1 MKNTSEF
8 RNTQATGAVKLRILF
23 VIPVLLIAG
32 WFGLAVSWSGAG
44 SAKKAAIAHPDAG
57 AATSI
62 PTFSTEDL
70 SRTGIFYA
78 GGQYEGP
85 AGKETM
91 GGDAYVVVWVPKQIK
106 HPYPIV
112 YVHGAGQTATD
123 WEQTPDGRPGWAY
136 YFAKQGYVQYLV
148 DSPARGRSPYVPDID
163 GNLTI
168 RTAPNLEEIFTAS
181 EKKGNFPRAHL
192 HNQFPGTGLMG
203 DASFDNFAK
212 TQVQFL
218 AGGGPVGQDELTHR
232 ALVALLDAINSPVI
246 LLTHSQGGT
255 PGWLTADSR
264 PKLVKAI
271 VTVEPAAP
279 PIKSVNTATL
289 AYNTGGG
296 GLSWGVAAQPIT
308 YDPPV
313 KDPAELQPVLEAKS
327 DAPGDVVP
335 CYVQKEPAHKLV
347 NLEKIPVVY
356 LSAEGGYHREYDPCL
371 AKWLNQA
378 GVHTQFV
385 RLEDVGIH
393 GNGHEMML
401 EKNSDDIARFI
412 GNWIDKNVSKKDKP
426 TMAMPPSAIPTFSTE
441 NIARQGFFYA
451 GGKYEGEAGKE
462 VMGDTMYTEVWLP
475 RQVRHPSPIVFFHGN
490 GQTGAV
496 WRQTPDNR
504 AGWAYYLVAQGYTVY
519 MVDYP
524 ARGRSPYVPG
534 VDSKLGIRTALD
546 LEQIWTA
553 PATSGGNFPRM
564 KLYTQWPSD
573 SPKKGMMGDPVFDN
587 FTKGQV
593 EFVSNQDALTIPAG
607 VALLDMIGKP
617 IILISH
623 SQGGGM
629 GFDVTNLRPK
639 LVAGMV
645 AIEPG
650 GPQIGNADTAK
661 VQYTRVNSNS
671 WGLTTTPFQFDPPIN
686 SPSELKVHLTPSER
700 PGDEVGCYLQDEPVH
715 KLVSFENLRI
725 LSISAEG
732 TYHRVF
738 DVCIPKW
745 LNQAGA
751 KDDFVRLEDV
761 GIHGNMHEMFLDRNS
776 DEIIKFIDGWINK
789 NLK

>member
-1 MKNTSEF
+1 M
-8 RNTQATGAVKLRILF
+8 KLRISPI
-23 VIPVLLIAG
+23 VPAIVGPVLLIVG
-32 WFGLAVSWSGAG
+32 SLALTASWLGAAN
-44 SAKKAAIAHPDAG
+44 AKKVAKVSSHAG
-57 AATSI
+57 TSASI
-62 PTFSTEDL
+62 PTFPTDDL
-70 SRTGIFYA
+70 ARTGIFYA
-78 GGQYEGP
+78 GGQYEGEP
-85 AGKETM
+85 GKETM

-136 YFAKQGYVQYLV
+136 YFAKQGYVQYMV
-148 DSPARGRSPYVPDID
+148 DSPARGRSPYVPGVD

-168 RTAPNLEEIFTAS
+168 RTVPNLEEIFTAS
-181 EKKGNFPRAHL
+181 AKKGNFPRAHL
-192 HNQFPGTGLMG
+192 HTQFPGTGLMG
-203 DASFDNFAK
+203 DPIFDNFAK

-218 AGGGPVGQDELTHR
+218 AGGGPVGQDEMTHR
-232 ALVALLDAINSPVI
+232 ALVALLDAIHSPVI

-264 PKLVKAI
+264 PNQVKAI
-271 VTVEPAAP
+271 VTIEPAAP
-279 PIKSVNTATL
+279 PIKGVNTATL
-289 AYNTGGG
+289 KYVDGPG

-313 KDPAELQPVLEAKS
+313 KDPAELQPVLEEKS

-356 LSAEGGYHREYDPCL
+356 LSSEGGYHREYDPCL

-401 EKNSDDIARFI
+401 EKNSDDIAKWI
-412 GNWIDKNVSKKDKP
+412 GTWIDKNVPQKEKP
-426 TMAMPPSAIPTFSTE
+426 SMATPPSVIPTFSTE

-451 GGKYEGEAGKE
+451 GGRYEGDAGKE
-462 VMGDTMYTEVWLP
+462 VMGDAMYTEVWVP
-475 RQVRHPSPIVFFHGN
+475 KQIRHPYPIVFFHGN
-490 GQTGAV
+490 GQSGAV
-496 WRQTPDNR
+496 WRQTPDGR
-504 AGWAYYLVAQGYTVY
+504 PGWAYYLVAQGYPVY

-534 VDSKLGIRTALD
+534 IDGKLGIRTALE

-553 PATSGGNFPRM
+553 PVTSGGNFPRM
-564 KLYTQWPSD
+564 KKYTQWPSD
-573 SPKKGMMGDPVFDN
+573 SPMKGMRGDPVFDN
-587 FTKGQV
+587 FIKGQMQ
-593 EFVSNQDALTIPAG
+593 FVDDQEALTVPAG
-607 VALLDMIGKP
+607 VALLDAIGTP
-617 IILISH
+617 VILLTH

-629 GFDVTNLRPK
+629 GFDVANLRPK
-639 LVAGMV
+639 LIAGMV

-650 GPQIGNADTAK
+650 GPQIGVADTAK
-661 VQYTRVNSNS
+661 VEYTRVNPKS
-671 WGLTTTPFQFDPPIN
+671 WGLTTMPFKFDPPVS
-686 SPSELKVHLTPSER
+686 SPAELKVHLEPSER

-715 KLVSFENLRI
+715 KLVSFENMRI

-776 DEIIKFIDGWINK
+776 DEVIRFIDGWLNK
-789 NLK
+789 NLKQ

>member
-1 MKNTSEF
+1 M
-8 RNTQATGAVKLRILF
+8 KLRISYI
-23 VIPVLLIAG
+23 IPVLLIAG
-32 WFGLAVSWSGAG
+32 SLALVTSGPRAD
-44 SAKKAAIAHPDAG
+44 SAKKDAKAG
-57 AATSI
+57 AHAGTSASI

-70 SRTGIFYA
+70 ARTGIFYA
-78 GGQYEGP
+78 GGQYVGEP
-85 AGKETM
+85 GKETM
-91 GGDAYVVVWVPKQIK
+91 GGDAYVEVWVPKQIK

-136 YFAKQGYVQYLV
+136 YFAKQGYVQYMV
-148 DSPARGRSPYVPDID
+148 DSPARGRSPYVPGVD

-168 RTAPNLEEIFTAS
+168 RNVPNLEEIFTAS
-181 EKKGNFPRAHL
+181 AKKGNFPRAHL

-203 DASFDNFAK
+203 DPIFDNFAK

-218 AGGGPVGQDELTHR
+218 GGGGPVSQDEMTHR

-264 PKLVKAI
+264 PNQVKAI
-271 VTVEPAAP
+271 VTIEPAAP
-279 PIKSVNTATL
+279 PIKGVNTATL
-289 AYNTGGG
+289 AYTDGPG
-296 GLSWGVAAQPIT
+296 GLTWGVAAGPIT

-335 CYVQKEPAHKLV
+335 CYVQKEPAHKLI
-347 NLEKIPVVY
+347 NLVKIPVVY
-356 LSAEGGYHREYDPCL
+356 LSSEGGYHREYDPCL

-393 GNGHEMML
+393 GNGHELML
-401 EKNSDDIARFI
+401 EKNSDDIAKYI
-412 GNWIDKNVSKKDKP
+412 GNWIDKNVPQKDKP
-426 TMAMPPSAIPTFSTE
+426 SMATPPSTISTFPTD
-441 NIARQGFFYA
+441 NIARQGFLYA
-451 GGKYEGEAGKE
+451 GGRYEDYDGKK
-462 VMGDTMYTEVWLP
+462 VMGDAMYTEVWVP
-475 RQVRHPSPIVFFHGN
+475 KQVRHPYPIVFFHGN
-490 GQTGAV
+490 GQSGAV
-496 WRQTPDNR
+496 WRQTPDGR
-504 AGWAYYLVAQGYTVY
+504 PGWAYYLVGQGYTVY

-534 VDSKLGIRTALD
+534 VDGKLGIRTALE

-553 PATSGGNFPRM
+553 PATSGGDFPRM
-564 KLYTQWPSD
+564 KKYTQWPSD
-573 SPKKGMMGDPVFDN
+573 SPKKGMRGDPVFDN
-587 FTKGQV
+587 FIKGQMQ
-593 EFVSNQDALTIPAG
+593 FVDDQEELAAPAG
-607 VALLDMIGKP
+607 VALLDQIGTP
-617 IILISH
+617 VILVSH
-623 SQGGGM
+623 SQGGGI
-629 GFDVTNLRPK
+629 GFDVANERPK
-639 LVAGMV
+639 LIAGMV

-650 GPQIGNADTAK
+650 GPQIGVADTAK
-661 VQYTRVNSNS
+661 VNYTRVNPKS
-671 WGLTTTPFQFDPPIN
+671 WGLTPMPFKFDPPIN
-686 SPSELKVHLTPSER
+686 SPSELKVHLEPSER
-700 PGDEVGCYLQDEPVH
+700 PGDEVGCYMQDEPVH
-715 KLVSFENLRI
+715 KLVSFENMRI

-751 KDDFVRLEDV
+751 KDDFVRLEDA

-776 DEIIKFIDGWINK
+776 DEVIKFIDGWINK
-789 NLK
+789 NVK

>member
-1 MKNTSEF
+1 M
-8 RNTQATGAVKLRILF
+8 KLRISF
-23 VIPVLLIAG
+23 VIPVLLIAA
-32 WFGLAVSWSGAG
+32 WFTLAVSWSGAD
-44 SAKKAAIAHPDAG
+44 SAQKAAKALSDGG
-57 AATSI
+57 AAPSI

-85 AGKETM
+85 PGKETM

-163 GNLTI
+163 GDLTI

-203 DASFDNFAK
+203 DAIFDNFAK

-218 AGGGPVGQDELTHR
+218 QFLAGAGQAGQDELTHR
-232 ALVALLDAINSPVI
+232 ALVSLLDAIHSPVI

-264 PKLVKAI
+264 PNLVKAI

-279 PIKSVNTATL
+279 PIKAVDTATL

-296 GLSWGVAAQPIT
+296 GLSWGVAAQPIA

-313 KDPAELQPVLEAKS
+313 KDPAELRPVLEAKS

-385 RLEDVGIH
+385 RLEDAGIH

-412 GNWIDKNVSKKDKP
+412 GNWIDKNVSQKDKP

-462 VMGDTMYTEVWLP
+462 VMGDTMYTEVWVP
-475 RQVRHPSPIVFFHGN
+475 RQVRHPYPIVFFHGN

-534 VDSKLGIRTALD
+534 VDGKLGIRTALD
-546 LEQIWTA
+546 LEHIWTA

-573 SPKKGMMGDPVFDN
+573 SPKKGMMGDSVFDY

-650 GPQIGNADTAK
+650 GPQIGGADTAK
-661 VQYTRVNSNS
+661 VQYTRVNPNS

-686 SPSELKVHLTPSER
+686 SPSELKVHLIPSER